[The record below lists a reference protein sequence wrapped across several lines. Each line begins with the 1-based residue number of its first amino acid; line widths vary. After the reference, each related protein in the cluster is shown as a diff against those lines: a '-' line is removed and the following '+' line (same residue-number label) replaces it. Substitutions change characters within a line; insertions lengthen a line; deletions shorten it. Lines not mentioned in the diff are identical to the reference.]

1 MDTTPNLNLPIPNA
15 DAVPPTNISGEF
27 PRIALALIMLDLIVF
42 TLQGVVAGKAETEH
56 SHAISTISGLTEA
69 LASKMSVNAT
79 FSLDDLEDV
88 LGAADAAV
96 NYVLVKNVDGKWV
109 PSTALAALGLHDH
122 AVSEVVGLSE
132 QLADILDD
140 IALLGVNKAD
150 ATATGVGLASRLR
163 FLASGEALPNADV
176 GPIWHADYASVMT
189 WQSFT
194 ANGAAYTGYASV
206 EIGSPRLEGQST
218 ARAGW
223 LKRNGASYSKTTYA
237 ALWNWALH
245 NGRVVALGSWA
256 AGAFVF
262 ADNGNG
268 TFKVPDNRAEFERL
282 WDDGRGVDSGRVL
295 GSAQAGQ
302 VGSHTHTMPA
312 GGSSAGQNNPG
323 GWNGAGSVTVPAN
336 SAPSNSGENRPR
348 NVALLGIIKF

>member
-109 PSTALAALGLHDH
+109 PSTAL
-122 AVSEVVGLSE
+122 
-132 QLADILDD
+132 
-140 IALLGVNKAD
+140 
-150 ATATGVGLASRLR
+150 
-163 FLASGEALPNADV
+163 EALPNADV